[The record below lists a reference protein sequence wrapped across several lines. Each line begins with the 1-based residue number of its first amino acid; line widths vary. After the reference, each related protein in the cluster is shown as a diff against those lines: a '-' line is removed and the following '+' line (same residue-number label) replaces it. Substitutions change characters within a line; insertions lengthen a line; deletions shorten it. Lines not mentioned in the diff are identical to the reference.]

1 MHGLYREQRFAGSA
15 PVSRD
20 LAKHLYTRM
29 MCGKVAIVTDKPAS
43 MLAAVRKQW
52 MQIERQLR
60 RERSSTLDATRILE
74 LTYEIP
80 RMQSMV
86 FTAKA
91 PIDEPQA
98 DVLFATAADFL
109 RWPPQCRTMYVACPV
124 ELEVL
129 HQITAWMVVHG
140 LVVVYEGVN
149 NG

>member
-29 MCGKVAIVTDKPAS
+29 MCGKVAVVTDKPAS

-98 DVLFATAADFL
+98 DVLFATADDFL
-109 RWPPQCRTMYVACPV
+109 KWPPQCRTMYVTCAV

-129 HQITAWMVVHG
+129 YQITAWMAVHG
-140 LVVVYEGVN
+140 LVVMYAP
-149 NG
+149 

>member
-1 MHGLYREQRFAGSA
+1 MHGLYREQRYAGSA
-15 PVSRD
+15 PISRN

-29 MCGKVAIVTDKPAS
+29 MCGKVAVVTDKPAS

-74 LTYEIP
+74 LTYEIS
-80 RMQSMV
+80 RMQSIV

-109 RWPPQCRTMYVACPV
+109 KWPPQCRTMYVTCTV

-129 HQITAWMVVHG
+129 HQITAWMGVHG
-140 LVVVYEGVN
+140 LVVMYGESKV
-149 NG
+149 

>member
-1 MHGLYREQRFAGSA
+1 MHGLYREQRYAGSA
-15 PVSRD
+15 PISRD

-29 MCGKVAIVTDKPAS
+29 MCGSVAIVTDKPVPTLS
-43 MLAAVRKQW
+43 AVRKQW

-60 RERSSTLDATRILE
+60 RERSSTLDAIRILE

-91 PIDEPQA
+91 PIDEPRA

-109 RWPPQCRTMYVACPV
+109 RWPPQCRTMYVTCPV

-129 HQITAWMVVHG
+129 HQITAWMAVHG
-140 LVVVYEGVN
+140 LVVVYSESKV
-149 NG
+149 